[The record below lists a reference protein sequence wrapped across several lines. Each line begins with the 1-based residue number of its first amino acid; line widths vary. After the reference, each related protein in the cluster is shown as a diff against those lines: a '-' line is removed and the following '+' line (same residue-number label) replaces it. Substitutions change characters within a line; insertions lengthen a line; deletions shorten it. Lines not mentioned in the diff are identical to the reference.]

1 MVKLIL
7 TQQIVYGFI
16 LKTKQLISIMILLI
30 IVLNFRYKVKLLGN
44 GVGQLDTNW
53 LISKKKEKMN

>member
-7 TQQIVYGFI
+7 TQQIVYDFT

-30 IVLNFRYKVKLLGN
+30 IVLNFRYQVKLLGN
-44 GVGQLDTNW
+44 TVGQLDTNW
-53 LISKKKEKMN
+53 LISK

>member
-30 IVLNFRYKVKLLGN
+30 IVFQFRYKVKLLGN
-44 GVGQLDTNW
+44 TVGQLDTNW
-53 LISKKKEKMN
+53 LISKKKEKKN